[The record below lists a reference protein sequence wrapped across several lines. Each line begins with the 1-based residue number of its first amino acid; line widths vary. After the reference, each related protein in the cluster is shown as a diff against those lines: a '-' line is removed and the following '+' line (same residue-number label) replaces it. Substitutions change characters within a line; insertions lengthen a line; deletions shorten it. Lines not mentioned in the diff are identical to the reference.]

1 MEVKILQE
9 SLPVIQ
15 INFDEMK
22 SALTE
27 TLKNYEGIVVT
38 EETLSS
44 CKTTQKE
51 LAGARVKIDNYRKDK
66 KKILS
71 KPITDFENQCKDLI
85 TLIEQVEQPIKDGI
99 KVFDDEKRDLKR
111 NHAIELSKE
120 VAEEYELNDKYAAR
134 LQILD
139 KYCNLTTKSN
149 EVKDDLSSQA
159 IALKVEQ
166 DREAELI
173 EIIKDTIESENEK
186 IKRKMQFEDFQRY
199 IDRGLP
205 TKDVIAEIRLA
216 SSRIYEAEN
225 PKQEVKEVTV
235 EPLKQ
240 PTTNETKEVEQTYYA
255 NYKVVGT
262 HSQLL
267 TVSKFLKANR
277 ITYEVTDQGQ
287 IWKAFCKLKK
297 SAI

>member
-9 SLPVIQ
+9 SLPIIQ

-22 SALTE
+22 SALVE

-38 EETLSS
+38 EETLST
-44 CKTTQKE
+44 CKATQKE
-51 LAGARVKIDNYRKDK
+51 LAGVRNKIDTYRKDK

-71 KPITDFENQCKDLI
+71 KPITDFENQCKELI
-85 TLIEQVEQPIKDGI
+85 SLIEQAEEPIKQGI
-99 KVFDDEKRDLKR
+99 TIFDDKKREIKR
-111 NHAIELSKE
+111 NQAIELAKE
-120 VAEEYELNDKYAAR
+120 VAEEYGLNEKYTTR

-139 KYCNLTTKSN
+139 KYSNLTAKSN

-173 EIIKDTIESENEK
+173 EIIKDTIESENER
-186 IKRKMQFEDFQRY
+186 INRKMQFEDFQRY
-199 IDRGLP
+199 IDRGMT

-216 SSRIYEAEN
+216 ANRIYEAEH
-225 PKQEVKEVTV
+225 PKQVEVKETIL
-235 EPLKQ
+235 EPVIE
-240 PTTNETKEVEQTYYA
+240 PPTNETKVIEQTYYA
-255 NYKVVGT
+255 NYKITGK

-267 TVSKFLKANR
+267 AVSKFLKSNG
-277 ITYEVTDQGQ
+277 IDYEVTDQGE
-287 IWKAFCKLKK
+287 I
-297 SAI
+297 

>member
-15 INFDEMK
+15 INFDEMQ
-22 SALTE
+22 SALVE

-38 EETLSS
+38 EETLST
-44 CKTTQKE
+44 CKATQKE
-51 LAGARVKIDNYRKDK
+51 LAGVRNKIDTYRKDK

-71 KPITDFENQCKDLI
+71 KPITDFENQCKELI
-85 TLIEQVEQPIKDGI
+85 SLIEQAEEPIKQGI
-99 KVFDDEKRDLKR
+99 TIFDDKKREIKR
-111 NHAIELSKE
+111 NQAIELAKE
-120 VAEEYELNDKYAAR
+120 VAEEYGLNEKYAAR

-139 KYCNLTTKSN
+139 KYSNLTAKSN

-186 IKRKMQFEDFQRY
+186 INRKMQFEDFQRY
-199 IDRGLP
+199 IDRGMT

-216 SSRIYEAEN
+216 ASRIYEAEN
-225 PKQEVKEVTV
+225 PRQEVKEVTV
-235 EPLKQ
+235 EPLNV

-255 NYKVVGT
+255 NYKITGT

-267 TVSKFLKANR
+267 AVSKFLKSNG
-277 ITYEVTDQGQ
+277 IDYEVTDQGE
-287 IWKAFCKLKK
+287 I
-297 SAI
+297 